1 MERREWL
8 RGVSRSFCGAGLTWI
23 AGRAW
28 IGVLAWLPLGLFS
41 SPIWAQ
47 GAADDPL
54 KIDSTTPAGDL
65 ERTIKAGIKARRP
78 SEIAFVE
85 YVVGKVKR
93 GELSPALVRS
103 SFMWARKQPRNQA
116 VYFEQVLR
124 RMAERS
130 GVSLD

>member
-8 RGVSRSFCGAGLTWI
+8 SRVSRSFCGAGVVLV
-23 AGRAW
+23 
-28 IGVLAWLPLGLFS
+28 GVLCWLPLGWFS
-41 SPIWAQ
+41 CQVWAQ

-54 KIDSTTPAGDL
+54 KIDATTPAGDL

-85 YVVGKVKR
+85 SVVAKVKR

-103 SFMWARKQPRNQA
+103 SFMWARKQPKNQA

>member
-1 MERREWL
+1 MERRAWL
-8 RGVSRSFCGAGLTWI
+8 SWVKRSFCGAGF
-23 AGRAW
+23 AW
-28 IGVLAWLPLGLFS
+28 LGLLVWLPLAWWS
-41 SPIWAQ
+41 VPIWAQ

-54 KIDSTTPAGDL
+54 KIDSTTSAGEL

-85 YVVGKVKR
+85 YVVAKVKR

-103 SFMWARKQPRNQA
+103 SFMWARKQPKNQA

-130 GVSLD
+130 GVTLD